1 MRQFLYTD
9 ELTYLRVTA
18 QAMTFANEQFYVFC
32 YTQTILSR
40 KSINAGIYL
49 YEHNE
54 VQHLFQD
61 SFLSISGAIR
71 PLEKRLSHCGHGPAG
86 AVLGEPGTG
95 KAANRQ
101 GALT

>member
-1 MRQFLYTD
+1 M
-9 ELTYLRVTA
+9 
-18 QAMTFANEQFYVFC
+18 FC

-71 PLEKRLSHCGHGPAG
+71 PLESGSRRWRPRLSRC
-86 AVLGEPGTG
+86 
-95 KAANRQ
+95 
-101 GALT
+101 